1 MNNSKRVTD
10 GALLMAIYIV
20 LLLMSVFLPLFILIG
35 LFILPIPFIIY
46 AAKYNWKPT
55 LLIIILSL
63 VLSLMFATIVSL
75 PLTILLSLG
84 GLAIGT
90 ALYNKENSHQV
101 WAKGTLGFII
111 GMMLVFIFA
120 QFFLGINWE
129 QELNTMIDES
139 FTMTEEIMVQTGT
152 DNQVNE
158 QLTLIKE
165 QMQNLTLL
173 IPASMTI
180 MSIFLSIVTNFISYK
195 IMNRINKEK
204 YKLILLKDLNLPT
217 SIFCLYF
224 IANILSFFNPDTST
238 TLGVIVINSVVILT
252 TLMIIK
258 GYSFV
263 FFYAN
268 EKKWPKAI
276 PIIIVIVS
284 FLIPLIMMLVIRLL
298 GIIDIGCGLKKRIV
312 TQAKLFITKLGVEN
326 MKEIKEK
333 PIITN
338 HLWIIYIV
346 ALLAIG
352 ILVYFN
358 WLVGLLIGI
367 LVTLSFL
374 YMYISERSYQLE
386 QLEYISNLSH
396 RVTGVGNDALLKMP
410 IGIILYNDNYE
421 IEWINPYM
429 RGFTNKVNVYCK

>member
-75 PLTILLSLG
+75 PLTILSSLG

-180 MSIFLSIVTNFISYK
+180 MSIFLSIVTIFISYK

-204 YKLILLKDLNLPT
+204 YKFIPFKDLNLPT
-217 SIFCLYF
+217 SIFWLYF
-224 IANILSFFNPDTST
+224 IAIILSFFNPDTST

-252 TLMIIK
+252 TLMIIQ

-298 GIIDIGCGLKKRIV
+298 GIIDIGFGLKKRIG
-312 TQAKLFITKLGVEN
+312 TQAK
-326 MKEIKEK
+326 
-333 PIITN
+333 
-338 HLWIIYIV
+338 
-346 ALLAIG
+346 
-352 ILVYFN
+352 
-358 WLVGLLIGI
+358 
-367 LVTLSFL
+367 
-374 YMYISERSYQLE
+374 
-386 QLEYISNLSH
+386 
-396 RVTGVGNDALLKMP
+396 
-410 IGIILYNDNYE
+410 
-421 IEWINPYM
+421 
-429 RGFTNKVNVYCK
+429 